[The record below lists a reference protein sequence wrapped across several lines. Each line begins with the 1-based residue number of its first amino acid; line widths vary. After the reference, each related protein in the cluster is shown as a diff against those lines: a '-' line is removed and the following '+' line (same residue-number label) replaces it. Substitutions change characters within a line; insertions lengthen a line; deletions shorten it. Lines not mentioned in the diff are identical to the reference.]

1 MAFNCCSNCLPLLL
15 EYHSTSL
22 DLERKLQMQK
32 IELSKLQFEKQIRD
46 LASLSFSQV
55 TAPETPNSK
64 INFHSLSE
72 SSASETE
79 LKHSLSPLQV
89 IPVIQKPDTSLDLH
103 LEKEL
108 LLKNSLNELK
118 SSLNSLV
125 SSTELFKSSVE
136 TLKKSSDW
144 AYSDSQ
150 KLKEDSL
157 FTFQEGFNNM
167 YLEPGQRPFDET
179 KKSSLMSPLRES
191 DLKNSKELSSGITV
205 KSIEKLPGTPVS
217 DLLGSSNKPSSSFN
231 KAFLTLDELQGS
243 SGRRNLFDHK

>member
-1 MAFNCCSNCLPLLL
+1 M
-15 EYHSTSL
+15 
-22 DLERKLQMQK
+22 
-32 IELSKLQFEKQIRD
+32 QFEKQIRD
-46 LASLSFSQV
+46 LASLSLSQV

-64 INFHSLSE
+64 VNFHSLSE
-72 SSASETE
+72 PSISESE
-79 LKHSLSPLQV
+79 LKHSLSPLKTS
-89 IPVIQKPDTSLDLH
+89 PVVPKSDNALDFLP
-103 LEKEL
+103 EKEL

-118 SSLNSLV
+118 SSLNSLI

-144 AYSDSQ
+144 AYSESQ

-167 YLEPGQRPFDET
+167 YLEPGQRPFDES

-191 DLKNSKELSSGITV
+191 DLKNSKELSSGIMV
-205 KSIEKLPGTPVS
+205 KSIEKPPGTPVS
-217 DLLGSSNKPSSSFN
+217 DLLGSSDKPSSSFN
-231 KAFLTLDELQGS
+231 KAFLTIDELQGS